1 MGVGCGG
8 VGVCWGAVSGGAVWW
23 NAVSGGVVWWGA
35 VSGGGEV
42 PYFQSQTR
50 NQQPVRPAMIS

>member
-8 VGVCWGAVSGGAVWW
+8 VGVWWGAVSGVGC
-23 NAVSGGVVWWGA
+23 GGVGVWWGA

-50 NQQPVRPAMIS
+50 NQQPVRPAIIS